1 MQGGCYLGAWSSE
14 MTPREFWD
22 VCEAF
27 DWYQAAG
34 NAAVV
39 AQRALFAEA
48 PPGSENRT
56 ILDGFAA
63 HKFSGKLHGT
73 PQQPKPKQP
82 E

>member
-1 MQGGCYLGAWSSE
+1 

-39 AQRALFAEA
+39 AQRALFADWLQRQGRA
-48 PPGSENRT
+48 NLAALHDPANRS
-56 ILDGFAA
+56 
-63 HKFSGKLHGT
+63 FSGKLHGT